1 MRRFA
6 ILSLALS
13 LSLTVAGQG
22 VLAQDTAGHGGN
34 GAAEWVISETRSPVD
49 YSPQVSA
56 TVASNPSPGNWG
68 MSFSLHCRQG
78 RTEALFVIPDFVRYP
93 AGASFPVE
101 YFTISPEALR
111 TRSVE
116 RRWIERRG
124 VERRWDELSSS
135 VDAALT
141 GDAVGFL
148 KSLPDGGMLSVRV
161 RDRNGV
167 THDAEFHLKDFGPVR
182 EKLAAACDWPPR

>member
-6 ILSLALS
+6 ILPLMLAV
-13 LSLTVAGQG
+13 TVAGQG
-22 VLAQDTAGHGGN
+22 ALAQDIAGHG
-34 GAAEWVISETRSPVD
+34 APEWVISETRSPVD

-56 TVASNPSPGNWG
+56 TVASSPSPGNWG

-78 RTEALFVIPDFVRYP
+78 RTEALFVIPDFVRFP

-101 YFTISPEALR
+101 YFTVSPEALR
-111 TRSVE
+111 SRSVE

-124 VERRWDELSSS
+124 VEKGWDELSSS

-148 KSLPDGGMLSVRV
+148 KSLPDGGVLSVRV
-161 RDRNGV
+161 RDRNAV

-182 EKLAAACDWPPR
+182 DKLAAACDWPPR

>member
-6 ILSLALS
+6 ILPLV
-13 LSLTVAGQG
+13 LSLTVAVAGQG
-22 VLAQDTAGHGGN
+22 ALAQVVAGRSGDGG
-34 GAAEWVISETRSPVD
+34 AEWVISETRSPVD

-56 TVASNPSPGNWG
+56 TVASSPSPGNWG

-78 RTEALFVIPDFVRYP
+78 RTEALFVIPDFARYP
-93 AGASFPVE
+93 SGASFPVE
-101 YFTISPEALR
+101 YFTISPEALKS
-111 TRSVE
+111 RSVE

-124 VERRWDELSSS
+124 VEKGWDELSSS

-148 KSLPDGGMLSVRV
+148 KSLPDGGILSVRV
-161 RDRNGV
+161 RDRNAV

-182 EKLAAACDWPPR
+182 EKLAAACAWPPR